1 MRTLISIISI
11 VCVILAQP
19 SAHAAKR
26 VRAAEMGKER
36 LVLMPL
42 RLNETE
48 KHMQGAIETALVQGL
63 QQKYE
68 VFAGENVEK
77 KVVEVFRKESLKKDC
92 DETRCL
98 QDISIAFNAELIA
111 TANVTKIEG
120 GYLLALSIR
129 NVATNKAEYSNSV
142 PCENCNVFQVV
153 NKLKELGGGNMAS
166 TLGTAS
172 DLSAPSANLT
182 SNMSDPEVVL
192 WNEAQKGGS
201 ADDYQVYLD
210 SYPKGKFVAFA
221 KARIKKLKDEAAAVA
236 DQQQQLAWDN
246 AMQENTEAGYEL
258 YLKNFPKG
266 RFAGFAKVR
275 LDKIKSDIAAK
286 DEIALWGKTES
297 SNDVADIR
305 AYLSQ
310 YPKGRFLSAAN
321 AKLKRM
327 KEEDAKGPVMV
338 RIPGKRF
345 EMGKYEVTQA
355 EWKKVMGNNPSKF
368 VNCGDTCPVEQVS
381 WDDIQEYLSKLN
393 AKTGKQYRLPTEE
406 EWEYACYGGNQTTYC
421 GSNDINEV
429 AWCDNNSKNTPHP
442 VGQKNANAYGLHD
455 MSGNVWEWMG
465 DCNKDN
471 CKEHTLRGGAW
482 SNTNSNTR
490 AVNREKNS
498 ATKRENKFGF
508 RLARTLP

>member
-1 MRTLISIISI
+1 MRTLIGIISI
-11 VCVILAQP
+11 ICAILAQSP
-19 SAHAAKR
+19 AHAAKR
-26 VRAAEMGKER
+26 VRAAEVGKER

-68 VFAGENVEK
+68 VFAGESVEK

-111 TANVTKIEG
+111 TASVTKIEG

-142 PCENCNVFQVV
+142 ACESCNVFQVV
-153 NKLKELGGGNMAS
+153 NKLKELGGGGAPAMGA
-166 TLGTAS
+166 AS
-172 DLSAPSANLT
+172 DLSAPSTNLT
-182 SNMSDPEVVL
+182 SNTSDPEVVL

-221 KARIKKLKDEAAAVA
+221 KARIKKLKDDAAAA
-236 DQQQQLAWDN
+236 AEQQQQLAWDI
-246 AMQENTEAGYEL
+246 ALQENTEAGYER

-275 LDKIKSDIAAK
+275 LDKIKSDVAAK
-286 DEIALWGKTES
+286 DEIALWGKAES
-297 SNDVADIR
+297 GNDVADIR
-305 AYLSQ
+305 AYLNQ
-310 YPKGRFLSAAN
+310 YPRGRYVAAAN
-321 AKLKRM
+321 VMLKHI

-338 RIPGKRF
+338 RIPGKKF
-345 EMGKYEVTQA
+345 ELGKYEVTQA

-368 VNCGDTCPVEQVS
+368 VSCGDTCPVEQVS
-381 WDDIQEYLSKLN
+381 WDDVQEYLGKLN

-406 EWEYACYGGNQTTYC
+406 EWEHACYAGNQTTYC

-429 AWCDNNSKNTPHP
+429 AWCDGNSKSATHP
-442 VGQKNANAYGLHD
+442 AGQKSANAYGLYD
-455 MSGNVWEWMG
+455 MSGNVWEWLS

-471 CKEHTLRGGAW
+471 CKEHILRGGSW

-490 AVNREKNS
+490 AANREKNS
-498 ATKRENKFGF
+498 SKKRENKFGF